1 MMLMTELA
9 EVYGKAVNLSSSKG
23 IDEALKFLKLNAKK
37 IEKAT
42 KTKKPMIAGKSYDIL
57 LDMKPKINHLYIYLT
72 PKKFTKKLVKTLN
85 PDSVEF
91 LSMVVY
97 LGLLEMMGQR
107 FEVRLG
113 AIGEQTSDLVRS
125 VIEKRK

>member
-1 MMLMTELA
+1 MTDIT

-37 IEKAT
+37 IETVA
-42 KTKKPMIAGKSYDIL
+42 KTKKPAIAGKSFDII
-57 LDMKPKINHLYIYLT
+57 LDLKPKINHLYIYLT
-72 PKKFTKKLVKTLN
+72 PKKFTKKLLKMVK

-97 LGLLEMMGQR
+97 IGLLEMNKQR

-113 AIGEQTSDLVRS
+113 AVGAQTSDLVRA
-125 VIEKRK
+125 VIEHRK